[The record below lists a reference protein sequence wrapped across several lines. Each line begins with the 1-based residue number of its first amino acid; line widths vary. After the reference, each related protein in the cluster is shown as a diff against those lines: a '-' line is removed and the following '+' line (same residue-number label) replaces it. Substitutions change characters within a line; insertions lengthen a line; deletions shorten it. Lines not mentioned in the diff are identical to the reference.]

1 MSENPHS
8 EWHSDDELASSLEDV
23 MGRLGKV
30 EAAAG
35 ASDTGRVEL
44 LEQAAA
50 EAAVSAEPSVEL
62 VSPAAPVFEPAA
74 AAPVAAYS
82 NEDSAEVTA
91 IIESYI
97 DDDDDD
103 ESDPTD
109 AFAAY
114 YADAAPAAAAATAS
128 VYAAETVTSDVV
140 IPQQDAPPA
149 SASASAFAPAGYVP
163 GQTDEVVGDVV
174 VSEPMVDEI
183 VATNTAV
190 EEVVAATMTASTAT
204 TSSTSTMFHVS
215 DTRYE
220 KPKRASFDE
229 VFFGRTTAPAS
240 TSSEQ

>member
-30 EAAAG
+30 EAAAD

-50 EAAVSAEPSVEL
+50 QAAVEVEPIVESYGAPGTAPVFESVTEAP
-62 VSPAAPVFEPAA
+62 VAAPVFEPVTEAPVAAPVFEPAT
-74 AAPVAAYS
+74 AAPVASYS

-103 ESDPTD
+103 DGDPTD

-114 YADAAPAAAAATAS
+114 YADTAA
-128 VYAAETVTSDVV
+128 VTGVV
-140 IPQQDAPPA
+140 NTEAVVPEVVTPQQDAPPA
-149 SASASAFAPAGYVP
+149 PTFAPDGYVP
-163 GQTDEVVGDVV
+163 GQTDEVVV
-174 VSEPMVDEI
+174 
-183 VATNTAV
+183 
-190 EEVVAATMTASTAT
+190 T
-204 TSSTSTMFHVS
+204 TSTTSTMFHVS

-220 KPKRASFDE
+220 KPKRATFDE
-229 VFFGRTTAPAS
+229 VFFGRSSAPAA
-240 TSSEQ
+240 TPER

>member
-30 EAAAG
+30 EAAAD

-50 EAAVSAEPSVEL
+50 QAAVEVEPIVESYGAPATAP
-62 VSPAAPVFEPAA
+62 VFEPATEAPVAAPVFEPAT
-74 AAPVAAYS
+74 AAPVASYS

-103 ESDPTD
+103 DGDPTD

-114 YADAAPAAAAATAS
+114 YADAAA
-128 VYAAETVTSDVV
+128 VTGVV
-140 IPQQDAPPA
+140 NTEAVVPEVVTPQQDAPPA
-149 SASASAFAPAGYVP
+149 PTFAPDGYVP
-163 GQTDEVVGDVV
+163 GQTDEVVV
-174 VSEPMVDEI
+174 
-183 VATNTAV
+183 
-190 EEVVAATMTASTAT
+190 T
-204 TSSTSTMFHVS
+204 TSTTSTMFHVS

-220 KPKRASFDE
+220 KPKRATFDE
-229 VFFGRTTAPAS
+229 VFFGRSSAPAA
-240 TSSEQ
+240 TPER

>member
-30 EAAAG
+30 EAAAD

-50 EAAVSAEPSVEL
+50 QAAVEVEPIVDSYGAPATVPVFEPATEAP
-62 VSPAAPVFEPAA
+62 VAAPVFEPAT
-74 AAPVAAYS
+74 AAPVASYS
-82 NEDSAEVTA
+82 NDDSAEVTA

-103 ESDPTD
+103 DGDPTD

-114 YADAAPAAAAATAS
+114 YADAAG
-128 VYAAETVTSDVV
+128 VTGVV
-140 IPQQDAPPA
+140 NTEAVVPEVVTPQQDAPPA
-149 SASASAFAPAGYVP
+149 PTFAPDGYVP
-163 GQTDEVVGDVV
+163 GQTDEVVV
-174 VSEPMVDEI
+174 
-183 VATNTAV
+183 
-190 EEVVAATMTASTAT
+190 T
-204 TSSTSTMFHVS
+204 TSTTSTMFHVS

-220 KPKRASFDE
+220 KPKRATFDE
-229 VFFGRTTAPAS
+229 VFFGRSSVPAA
-240 TSSEQ
+240 TPER

>member
-30 EAAAG
+30 EAAAD

-50 EAAVSAEPSVEL
+50 QAAVEVEPIVESYGAPGTAPVFESVTEAP
-62 VSPAAPVFEPAA
+62 VAAPVFEPAT
-74 AAPVAAYS
+74 AAPVASYS

-103 ESDPTD
+103 DGDPTD

-114 YADAAPAAAAATAS
+114 YADTAA
-128 VYAAETVTSDVV
+128 VTGVV
-140 IPQQDAPPA
+140 NTEAVVPEVVTPQQDAPPA
-149 SASASAFAPAGYVP
+149 PTFAPDGYVP
-163 GQTDEVVGDVV
+163 GQTDEVVV
-174 VSEPMVDEI
+174 
-183 VATNTAV
+183 
-190 EEVVAATMTASTAT
+190 T
-204 TSSTSTMFHVS
+204 TSTTSTMFHVS

-220 KPKRASFDE
+220 KPKRATFDE
-229 VFFGRTTAPAS
+229 VFFGRSSAPAA
-240 TSSEQ
+240 TPER